1 MTDSEWLLIIAAFAV
16 GLVLL
21 ILVGLAMA
29 ILIQLRRGASDPQ
42 SVAVA
47 LKDLTRGLEQEQAQ
61 VAVLGERAG
70 QIQPLVQN
78 VGSLQTDVRGLAE
91 RISTVERAQGSV
103 NRGVGE
109 LANHSISALSE
120 LRSLTN
126 QLASATVNMRA
137 ELNQARNDLTALHAN
152 ARTRQEEERRMAD
165 SLRRLETVIA
175 GTQSKGA
182 AGENIVEAVFARL
195 PVEWQ
200 VRNFSVGGRPVEF
213 GLKLPNGLVLPIDSK
228 WAATNL
234 LEQFLSSEVMEEQ
247 QRLKR
252 EIENAVLAKA
262 REVRKYI
269 DPSITLNFGL
279 AVIPDAVYDLCFGV
293 LPDVF
298 QMGVV
303 LVSYSMLVPY
313 LMLVFQT
320 VLRSDQS
327 VDLYRL
333 EAYIQTVQN
342 STEAIQEELDG
353 RFSRAMTMLSNSRD
367 DIRAHASR
375 ASGSLSGLK
384 VGGNQLGAIG
394 GVEEADE
401 NLEQT

>member
-1 MTDSEWLLIIAAFAV
+1 MTDMELIIAVAAMVV

-21 ILVGLAMA
+21 ALVGLAVA
-29 ILIQLRRGASDPQ
+29 ILVQLRRGANDPQ
-42 SVAVA
+42 GLAVA
-47 LKDLTRGLEQEQAQ
+47 LKDLTRGLQQEQAQ
-61 VAVLGERAG
+61 IGALHERVG

-91 RISTVERAQGSV
+91 RISTVERSQGTV
-103 NRGVGE
+103 HRGVGE
-109 LANHSISALSE
+109 LATQSISALSE

-126 QLASATVNMRA
+126 QLASATVTMRA
-137 ELNQARNDLTALHAN
+137 ELNQARSDLTALHASD
-152 ARTRQEEERRMAD
+152 RSRQEEERRMAE

-200 VRNFSVGGRPVEF
+200 ARNFMVGGRPVEF
-213 GLKLPNGLVLPIDSK
+213 GLRLPNGLVLPIDSK
-228 WAATNL
+228 WAATGL
-234 LEQFLSSEVMEEQ
+234 LELFLASEAVEEQ
-247 QRLKR
+247 ARLKR
-252 EIENAVLAKA
+252 EIENAVVAKA

-269 DPSITLNFGL
+269 DPSLTLNFGL
-279 AVIPDAVYDLCFGV
+279 AVVPDAIYDLCFGV
-293 LPDVF
+293 LPEVF

-327 VDLYRL
+327 IDLYRL
-333 EAYIQTVQN
+333 EAYIQTVQS
-342 STEAIQEELDG
+342 STEAIQLELDG
-353 RFSRAMTMLSNSRD
+353 RFARAMTMLANSRD
-367 DIRAHASR
+367 DIRAHAGR
-375 ASGSLSGLK
+375 ASASLSGLK
-384 VGGNQLGAIG
+384 VGGKPL
-394 GVEEADE
+394 EAASGIELDE
-401 NLEQT
+401 

>member
-1 MTDSEWLLIIAAFAV
+1 MTEMEWLLVIGASIV

-21 ILVGLAMA
+21 VLVGLAVA
-29 ILIQLRRGASDPQ
+29 ILMQLRQGSNDPQ

-47 LKDLTRGLEQEQAQ
+47 LKDLTRGLQQEQSQ
-61 VAVLGERAG
+61 VAALAERAS
-70 QIQPLVQN
+70 QIQPLVHN
-78 VGSLQTDVRGLAE
+78 VGSLQSDVRGLAE
-91 RISTVERAQGSV
+91 RISTVERGQGTV

-109 LANHSISALSE
+109 LANQSISALSE

-126 QLASATVNMRA
+126 QLASATVSMRA
-137 ELNQARNDLTALHAN
+137 ELNQARTDLSALHAN

-200 VRNFSVGGRPVEF
+200 ARNFSVGGRPVEF

-234 LEQFLSSEVMEEQ
+234 LEQFLSSEVVEEQ
-247 QRLKR
+247 QKLKR
-252 EIENAVLAKA
+252 DIENAVVAKA

-269 DPSITLNFGL
+269 DPSVTLNFGL
-279 AVIPDAVYDLCFGV
+279 AVVPDAVYDLSFGV

-298 QMGVV
+298 QLGVV

-333 EAYIQTVQN
+333 EAYIQTVQT

-353 RFSRAMTMLSNSRD
+353 RFARAMTMLSNSRD

-384 VGGNQLGAIG
+384 NGGNGLLKD
-394 GVEEADE
+394 EEGDP
-401 NLEQT
+401 LSG